1 MGKKSKVSRERS
13 IKWEGRT
20 FAWCTIIDR
29 IRAIYDLPQ
38 SASAGNVALM
48 VVADK
53 GWAWT
58 CKEDILRRRFLE
70 HVQGIKDKYGPRP
83 KPVDTTIKPFPTKIK
98 KEVSDKFYSSR
109 DWRELRYL
117 ALRNTD
123 GRCMCCGASQ
133 KDGIQLHV
141 DHIKPRSKYPELQLS
156 LSNLQ
161 VLCQDCN
168 LGKSNWD
175 DTDWRPIID

>member
-1 MGKKSKVSRERS
+1 MGKKEKVSRQRTF
-13 IKWEGRT
+13 KWEGKT
-20 FAWCTIIDR
+20 YAWCTIIAR
-29 IRAIYDLPQ
+29 LRAIYDLPQ
-38 SASAGNVALM
+38 STSAGNVALM
-48 VVADK
+48 IQADRL
-53 GWAWT
+53 WPWT
-58 CKEDILRRRFLE
+58 CKEDILRRRFTEHLE
-70 HVQGIKDKYGPRP
+70 TAKDRFSP
-83 KPVDTTIKPFPTKIK
+83 KPAPLKTNVKTMPLRRKREPS
-98 KEVSDKFYSSR
+98 EKFYASR

-117 ALRNTD
+117 ALKNTD

-175 DTDWRPIID
+175 ETDWRPIVD